1 MPADQT
7 SGPGRDALLNDRRV
21 LVVEDDPTVR
31 EVTCDYLR
39 GAGFIVDE
47 VSDGIAALRRAA
59 ETPPDLIV
67 LDRMLPG
74 VSGVEVCRRIRRTSS
89 TPVIM
94 LTALGSVDDR
104 IDGLEAG
111 ADDYLSKPFSPR
123 ELLLRV
129 RSILRRSVDD
139 LTPESPFAIGD
150 FAIDPGLR
158 RIEHHGVELIL
169 PVREYDLLAFLLKHP
184 NRVFRRGELLRE
196 VWRWDFGDQS
206 TVTVHVRR
214 VRERIERD
222 PSEPRYLVTA
232 WGVGYRF
239 DPTGA
244 GGVDEGRPQ

>member
-1 MPADQT
+1 MPADQP
-7 SGPGRDALLNDRRV
+7 SEPDRDALLTGRRV

-39 GAGFIVDE
+39 EAGFVVDE
-47 VSDGIAALRRAA
+47 ASDGIAALRRVEA
-59 ETPPDLIV
+59 TPPDLIV

-74 VSGVEVCRRIRRTSS
+74 VSGTEVCRRVRRSS
-89 TPVIM
+89 TIPVVM
-94 LTALGSVDDR
+94 LTALGSVEER
-104 IDGLEAG
+104 IEGLEAG
-111 ADDYLSKPFSPR
+111 ADDYVAKPFSPR

-129 RSILRRSVDD
+129 RSVLRRSLDE
-139 LTPESPFAIGD
+139 LAPESAFEIGD

-158 RIEHHGVELIL
+158 RIRHRGVELNL
-169 PVREYDLLAFLLKHP
+169 PVREFDLLAFLLKHP
-184 NRVFRRGELLRE
+184 DRVFRRDELLRE
-196 VWRWDFGDQS
+196 VWHWNFGDQS

-214 VRERIERD
+214 VRERIEAD

-244 GGVDEGRPQ
+244 AVEEVPRP